1 MPCFHPLHG
10 YKSPK
15 NGKWI
20 SEQNSPLFHKWE
32 PLSIPCNKCTGCR
45 TEYSRQWAMRITHEA
60 SLWQRTSGN
69 TFITLTYNDNWLP
82 THNTL
87 IKRDFT
93 LFMKRLRKKR
103 KSNKQNPIRFYMCGE
118 YGEKS
123 DRPHYHAIL
132 FNTLF
137 KKEDKIGKNLYT
149 STELQD
155 LWSWTNPENK
165 SQKESMGYVSHGDVT
180 FQSAAY
186 VANYVQKK
194 INGKKKDQHYK
205 IKNPLD
211 KKTGVYL
218 THRQQEY
225 AQMSRKPGIAG
236 DWLTQWKDEVYRND
250 SIHIDGRKMKP
261 PKYYDRQMEILEPQK
276 IAIIKA
282 QRKIEMESLQHL
294 FTPEALKQKE
304 VHHKAKMALYKR
316 NQL

>member
-282 QRKIEMESLQHL
+282 QRKIEME
-294 FTPEALKQKE
+294 
-304 VHHKAKMALYKR
+304 
-316 NQL
+316 

>member
-1 MPCFHPLHG
+1 MSCFHPLHG
-10 YKSPK
+10 YESPK
-15 NGKWI
+15 NGKWL
-20 SEQNSPLFHKWE
+20 SENQVGLKHNFNPMT
-32 PLSIPCNKCTGCR
+32 IPCGKCTGCR

-60 SLWQRTSGN
+60 SLWKLRN

-103 KSNKQNPIRFYMCGE
+103 KSNKANPIRFYMCGE
-118 YGEKS
+118 YGEKQG
-123 DRPHYHAIL
+123 RPHYHAIL
-132 FNTLF
+132 FNCLF

-155 LWSWTNPENK
+155 LWSWTNPRNK
-165 SQKESMGYVSHGDVT
+165 SETQSMGYVSHGDVT

-194 INGKKKDQHYK
+194 INGKQKAEHYAIPGTK
-205 IKNPLD
+205 FS
-211 KKTGVYL
+211 
-218 THRQQEY
+218 RQQEY

-236 DWLTQWKDEVYRND
+236 DWLTKWKDEVYKND

-316 NQL
+316 NKL

>member
-20 SEQNSPLFHKWE
+20 SEQNSPLFNKWE

-60 SLWQRTSGN
+60 SLWKRTSGN

-118 YGEKS
+118 YGEKKG
-123 DRPHYHAIL
+123 RPHYHAIL
-132 FNTLF
+132 FNCLF
-137 KKEDKIGKNLYT
+137 KKEEKIGKNLYT

-155 LWSWTNPENK
+155 LWTWTNPRNK
-165 SQKESMGYVSHGDVT
+165 SETQSMGYVSHGDVT

-194 INGKKKDQHYK
+194 INGKQKAEHYAIPGTK
-205 IKNPLD
+205 FS
-211 KKTGVYL
+211 
-218 THRQQEY
+218 RQQEY

-236 DWLTQWKDEVYRND
+236 DWLTKWKDEVYKND

>member
-1 MPCFHPLHG
+1 MSCFHPLHG

-20 SEQNSPLFHKWE
+20 SEQNSPLYHKWE

-60 SLWQRTSGN
+60 SLWKLKN

-118 YGEKS
+118 YGEKKG
-123 DRPHYHAIL
+123 RPHYHAIL
-132 FNTLF
+132 FNCLF

-155 LWSWTNPENK
+155 LWTWTNPKDKDE
-165 SQKESMGYVSHGDVT
+165 KESMGYVSHGDVT

-194 INGKKKDQHYK
+194 INGKKKDEHYK

-236 DWLTQWKDEVYRND
+236 DWLTKWKDEVYRND

-304 VHHKAKMALYKR
+304 VHHKAKMALHKR